1 MKEREEIQDDDNFR
15 KINSNIFELLTKKDQ
30 KLILKEINNL
40 VNNNIDLEKFIQED
54 QNKNSLLISSVYFNL
69 TDVSQYLIDYFR
81 NKIKSTTKFLDYLN
95 LRNIKGYDAL
105 LYAAFRG
112 NYIIFQ
118 KLLDNGA
125 YLNST
130 NITGLNVLHLAAQG
144 NCLNIITSLTEKYIF
159 NINSQDN
166 KGNTALH
173 WAVYFNNQQS
183 IDYLL
188 YYNIDINIKDNNN
201 CTAMDIA
208 IKKENDLLVEK
219 LKETIITKYNH
230 SNKNIN
236 ISDYFDKSDLF
247 KIYFRMYS
255 YIFFILIIIISEFCN
270 QKLIYIGIQNIK
282 FNFMFLTL
290 FIGLLSSYYIL
301 SKSDSGKVSKSIRDK
316 NTLFSLLNQGNDL
329 SNICP
334 WCVGYVNANSYH
346 CPYCK
351 QCINFQEFHNSMLNV
366 CIGKKNFINY
376 LFYLFY
382 LNFVFIFK
390 LFAGIYAVKIIESPI
405 IKENKLTILFDISI
419 NFIFCSL
426 GIYRFIKK
434 IQLYKKSQNEDKIGG
449 YTNEKNNFFPEINNK
464 ISGLEL

>member
-15 KINSNIFELLTKKDQ
+15 KINSNIFELLAKKDQ

-105 LYAAFRG
+105 LYASFRG

-219 LKETIITKYNH
+219 LKETIITKYT
-230 SNKNIN
+230 
-236 ISDYFDKSDLF
+236 
-247 KIYFRMYS
+247 
-255 YIFFILIIIISEFCN
+255 IFNGFEL
-270 QKLIYIGIQNIK
+270 
-282 FNFMFLTL
+282 
-290 FIGLLSSYYIL
+290 
-301 SKSDSGKVSKSIRDK
+301 
-316 NTLFSLLNQGNDL
+316 
-329 SNICP
+329 
-334 WCVGYVNANSYH
+334 
-346 CPYCK
+346 PY
-351 QCINFQEFHNSMLNV
+351 
-366 CIGKKNFINY
+366 
-376 LFYLFY
+376 
-382 LNFVFIFK
+382 
-390 LFAGIYAVKIIESPI
+390 
-405 IKENKLTILFDISI
+405 
-419 NFIFCSL
+419 
-426 GIYRFIKK
+426 
-434 IQLYKKSQNEDKIGG
+434 
-449 YTNEKNNFFPEINNK
+449 
-464 ISGLEL
+464 

>member
-1 MKEREEIQDDDNFR
+1 MKEKEELNGDDNFK
-15 KINSNIFELLTKKDQ
+15 KINSNIFELLIKKDQ
-30 KLILKEINNL
+30 KLILKEITNL
-40 VNNNIDLEKFIQED
+40 INNNIDLEKLIEED

-69 TDVSQYLIDYFR
+69 TDISQYLIDYFR

-95 LRNIKGYDAL
+95 LRNNKGYDAL

-112 NYIIFQ
+112 NYTIFQ

-166 KGNTALH
+166 NGNTALH
-173 WAVYFNNQQS
+173 WAIYFNNQQS

-208 IKKENDLLVEK
+208 IKKENNLLVEK
-219 LKETIITKYNH
+219 IKETIITKYNH
-230 SNKNIN
+230 FNKNIN
-236 ISDYFDKSDLF
+236 ISNYFDKYELY
-247 KIYFRMYS
+247 KVYFRMYS
-255 YIFFILIIIISEFCN
+255 YIIFILIIIISEFCN
-270 QKLIYIGIQNIK
+270 QKIIYIGIQNIK
-282 FNFMFLTL
+282 FNFMFFTL

-301 SKSDSGKVSKSIRDK
+301 NKSDSGRVSKNFKDK

-334 WCVGYVNANSYH
+334 WCVGYINANSYH

-351 QCINFQEFHNSMLNV
+351 QCINFQEFHNSMLNI

-376 LFYLFY
+376 LFYLFF
-382 LNFVFIFK
+382 LTFVFTLKFFSGIVAMRYIEYSIMKDNKFIF
-390 LFAGIYAVKIIESPI
+390 
-405 IKENKLTILFDISI
+405 LFDIII

-426 GIYRFIKK
+426 GIYRLVKK
-434 IQLYKKSQNEDKIGG
+434 IKLYNKSLNEDKIGG

>member
-1 MKEREEIQDDDNFR
+1 MKEKEETEDDDNFK
-15 KINSNIFELLTKKDQ
+15 KINSNIFELLAKKDQ
-30 KLILKEINNL
+30 KLVLKEINNL
-40 VNNNIDLEKFIQED
+40 VNNNIDLEKLIQED
-54 QNKNSLLISSVYFNL
+54 QNKNSLLISSIYFNL

-112 NYIIFQ
+112 NYTIFQ

-166 KGNTALH
+166 NGNTALH

-208 IKKENDLLVEK
+208 VKKENDILVEK
-219 LKETIITKYNH
+219 IKETIIIKYNQ

-236 ISDYFDKSDLF
+236 ISNYFDKVELF
-247 KIYFRMYS
+247 KIYCRMYS
-255 YIFFILIIIISEFCN
+255 YIFFILIIIISELCN
-270 QKLIYIGIQNIK
+270 QKLIYIGIQNVK
-282 FNFMFLTL
+282 FNFMFITL

-301 SKSDSGKVSKSIRDK
+301 SNSDSGKVSKNIKDK

-334 WCVGYVNANSYH
+334 WCVGYINANSYH

-376 LFYLFY
+376 LFYLFF
-382 LNFVFIFK
+382 LNFVFALK
-390 LFAGIYAVKIIESPI
+390 LFAGIYAVKNNEYQILND
-405 IKENKLTILFDISI
+405 NKVIVLFDISI
-419 NFIFCSL
+419 NIIFCL
-426 GIYRFIKK
+426 IGIYRFVKK
-434 IQLYKKSQNEDKIGG
+434 IQLYNKSQNEDKRGG